1 MRNPLL
7 ADYAFFVKTVPKVF
21 SANLTVLDNLRD
33 GFQSACEGTMTSL
46 KADLLDGILTLTI
59 DRPPANAFS
68 LALISELQSAF
79 RQAARDAQTRVIVLT
94 GAGTVFG
101 AGQDIAEMKAG
112 GEDISYRQ
120 HLLETYNPLILQIRH
135 IEKPV
140 IGAINGTC
148 AGASLGIALA
158 CDLRLAADSAKFVV
172 GFTGI
177 GLAPDSG
184 VSLLLP
190 ALVGLGRA
198 AEFTFSNQPIPAGKA
213 LEWGLVNRVIPFD
226 NLMAET
232 RQTAARLAAGPVGAF
247 GLSKR
252 LFNRAM
258 LPNLEEML
266 DTEAHIQ
273 EVAGKGAE
281 HREGVAAFLEKRI
294 PKF

>member
-1 MRNPLL
+1 MTFL
-7 ADYAFFVKTVPKVF
+7 KT
-21 SANLTVLDNLRD
+21 
-33 GFQSACEGTMTSL
+33 
-46 KADLLDGILTLTI
+46 DLLDGIVTLTI
-59 DRPPANAFS
+59 DRPPANAFN
-68 LALISELQSAF
+68 LALIGELQNAF

-94 GAGTVFG
+94 GAGRVFG
-101 AGQDIAEMKAG
+101 AGQDITEMKAN
-112 GEDISYRQ
+112 GESLSYRQ
-120 HLLETYNPLILQIRH
+120 HLLETYNPLILQIRR

-140 IGAINGTC
+140 IAAIHGAC

-158 CDLRLAADSAKFVV
+158 CDLRLAADSARFVV

-190 ALVGLGRA
+190 ALIGLGRA
-198 AEFTFSNQPIPAGKA
+198 AEFAFSNQPISAEKA
-213 LEWGLVNRVIPFD
+213 LEWGMVNRVVSLD

-232 RQTAARLAAGPVGAF
+232 QHTAAQLAAGPVGAF

-252 LFNRAM
+252 LFNRAV

-266 DTEAHIQ
+266 DYEAHIQ
-273 EVAGKGAE
+273 EIAGKGAE
-281 HREGVAAFLEKRI
+281 HKEGVAAFLEKRL

>member
-1 MRNPLL
+1 MTCL
-7 ADYAFFVKTVPKVF
+7 KT
-21 SANLTVLDNLRD
+21 DLR
-33 GFQSACEGTMTSL
+33 A
-46 KADLLDGILTLTI
+46 GILTLTI
-59 DRPPANAFS
+59 NRPPANAFN
-68 LALISELQSAF
+68 LALIGELQSAF
-79 RQAARDAQTRVIVLT
+79 RQAARDSQTRVIVLT
-94 GAGTVFG
+94 GAGKVFG

-112 GEDISYRQ
+112 GENISYRQ
-120 HLLETYNPLILQIRH
+120 HLLETYNPLVVEMRR

-172 GFTGI
+172 GFSGI

-190 ALVGLGRA
+190 ALIGLGRA
-198 AEFTFSNQPIPAGKA
+198 AEFTFSNQPISAEKA
-213 LEWGLVNRVIPFD
+213 LEWGMVNRVVAFD
-226 NLMAET
+226 NLMDET
-232 RQTAARLAAGPVGAF
+232 EQIAARLAAGPVGVF

-252 LFNRAM
+252 LFNRAV
-258 LPNLEEML
+258 LPNLEDML

-273 EVAGKGAE
+273 EIAGKGAE
-281 HREGVAAFLEKRI
+281 HREGVAAFLEKRM

>member
-1 MRNPLL
+1 MTFL
-7 ADYAFFVKTVPKVF
+7 KT
-21 SANLTVLDNLRD
+21 
-33 GFQSACEGTMTSL
+33 
-46 KADLLDGILTLTI
+46 DLLDGILTLTI
-59 DRPPANAFS
+59 DRPPANAFN
-68 LALISELQSAF
+68 LELIGELQTAF
-79 RQAARDAQTRVIVLT
+79 RQAARDSQTRVIVLT
-94 GAGTVFG
+94 GAGKVFG

-112 GEDISYRQ
+112 EGNISYRQ
-120 HLLETYNPLILQIRH
+120 HLLETYNPLILQIRR

-140 IGAINGTC
+140 IGVINGTC

-190 ALVGLGRA
+190 ALIGLGRA
-198 AEFTFSNQPIPAGKA
+198 AEFTFSNQPISAEKA
-213 LEWGLVNRVIPFD
+213 LEWGMVNRVIPFD

-232 RQTAARLAAGPVGAF
+232 RQFAARLAAGPVGAF

-252 LFNRAM
+252 LFNRAI
-258 LPNLEEML
+258 LPNLEEIL
-266 DTEAHIQ
+266 DYESHIQ
-273 EVAGKGAE
+273 EIASQSAE
-281 HREGVAAFLEKRI
+281 HKEGVTAFLEKRL

>member
-1 MRNPLL
+1 MTFL
-7 ADYAFFVKTVPKVF
+7 KT
-21 SANLTVLDNLRD
+21 
-33 GFQSACEGTMTSL
+33 
-46 KADLLDGILTLTI
+46 DLLDGILTLTI
-59 DRPPANAFS
+59 DRPPANAFN
-68 LALISELQSAF
+68 LALIGELQNAF

-94 GAGTVFG
+94 GAGRVFG
-101 AGQDIAEMKAG
+101 AGQDITEMKAN
-112 GEDISYRQ
+112 GESLSYRQ
-120 HLLETYNPLILQIRH
+120 HLLETYNPLILQIRR

-140 IGAINGTC
+140 IAAIHGAC

-158 CDLRLAADSAKFVV
+158 CDLRLAADSARFVV

-190 ALVGLGRA
+190 ALIGLGRA
-198 AEFTFSNQPIPAGKA
+198 AEFAFSNQPISAEKA
-213 LEWGLVNRVIPFD
+213 LEWGMVNRVVSLD

-232 RQTAARLAAGPVGAF
+232 QHTAAQLAAGPVGAF

-252 LFNRAM
+252 LFNRAV

-266 DTEAHIQ
+266 DYEAHIQ
-273 EVAGKGAE
+273 EIAGKGAE
-281 HREGVAAFLEKRI
+281 HKEGVAAFLGKRL